1 MFRDVYKW
9 VYEAWHLTLLNW
21 VYKTTSKRTQ
31 TWLEPKSDQQY
42 ICQMPNYIPHPP
54 TSIPKNT
61 THKMHWARGYLNA
74 YVLQKNNI
82 DKSHRNSKQGRILY
96 TSMFKYNHSKQQYL
110 SGHKDLSW
118 FWKFYNIY
126 NNIKLIFY

>member
-9 VYEAWHLTLLNW
+9 VYEAWHLTLQNW

-82 DKSHRNSKQGRILY
+82 DKSHRNSKQGRIY
-96 TSMFKYNHSKQQYL
+96 IRPCSNTIIANN
-110 SGHKDLSW
+110 
-118 FWKFYNIY
+118 NIY
-126 NNIKLIFY
+126 LVIKIYHDFENFTIFTTT